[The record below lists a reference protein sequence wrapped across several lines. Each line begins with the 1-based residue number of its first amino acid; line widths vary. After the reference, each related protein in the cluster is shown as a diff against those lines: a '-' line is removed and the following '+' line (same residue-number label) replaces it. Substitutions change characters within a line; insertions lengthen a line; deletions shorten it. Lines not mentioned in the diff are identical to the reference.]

1 MDIRSAEFSVQRD
14 GVDLGYVEVTALTSK
29 TTSRG
34 SAARTR
40 GEEEGVNLAKEP
52 TWGAQRRGLEKAMH
66 RGQENDFSACRG
78 HRSVCPRAPTAGTA
92 PRPQTHARLCLED
105 SLPQAAAGP
114 GWTTGDAHG
123 RLSAAG
129 PSLGPSGWPASS
141 SPSPAGF
148 SLTDRPAPL
157 PPPPLPLHSVLP
169 IKPCV

>member
-14 GVDLGYVEVTALTSK
+14 RVDLGYVEVTALTSK

-105 SLPQAAAGP
+105 SLPQAARRPRLDHGGCSRETLCSWPFP
-114 GWTTGDAHG
+114 GALWVA
-123 RLSAAG
+123 RIL
-129 PSLGPSGWPASS
+129 L
-141 SPSPAGF
+141 
-148 SLTDRPAPL
+148 PL
-157 PPPPLPLHSVLP
+157 PRWVQPH
-169 IKPCV
+169 